1 MGLHGAALVHGIFM
15 NPGTISIE
23 LKTLYAYES
32 ILFFIIADARQG
44 VHGQIDIRK
53 YFTNSPGHR
62 PIDLPLVNRVMVAL
76 DAALYMQA
84 NMTCAPSAKAI
95 KSLSPEMKGDIVV
108 PAQCSLPAFSHA
120 LGPHANVTKD
130 VCANMIL
137 SKVFLDIFSTKNI
150 WDLHC
155 NACK

>member
-1 MGLHGAALVHGIFM
+1 M
-15 NPGTISIE
+15 NPGTISLE

-44 VHGQIDIRK
+44 VHGQVDIRK
-53 YFTNSPGHR
+53 YFTNAPGHR
-62 PIDLPLVNRVMVAL
+62 PIDAPLVGRLMVAL
-76 DAALYMQA
+76 DAALVMQA
-84 NMTCAPSAKAI
+84 DAACAPSAQGI
-95 KSLSPEMKGDIVV
+95 KSLSAEMKGDIVA
-108 PAQCSLPAFSHA
+108 PAQCAMPEFSHP

-130 VCANMIL
+130 VCENMIL
-137 SKVFLDIFSTKNI
+137 SKVFLDVFKTKNV